1 MTWDE
6 LVASIVKNT
15 SMTVKDIGEMSYPE
29 LENLMEGMATNAKKE
44 EAYLK
49 GEEEITTQGDSSD
62 FMNFMM
68 NGGM

>member
-1 MTWDE
+1 
-6 LVASIVKNT
+6 
-15 SMTVKDIGEMSYPE
+15 MTVKDIGEMSYPE

>member
-1 MTWDE
+1 
-6 LVASIVKNT
+6 
-15 SMTVKDIGEMSYPE
+15 MSYPE
-29 LENLMEGMATNAKKE
+29 LESLMDGMATNAKKE

-49 GEEEITTQGDSSD
+49 GETETTTQGDSTD